1 MIEKHGGK
9 NVSSVSSKTDYL
21 LAGDNMGPAKREKA
35 ERLGITIIGL
45 EEFKSQHAENSVYV
59 IDVRYP
65 REYESGHIP
74 GAALIP
80 LELLNSKLS
89 ELSRLTKPIITY
101 CH

>member
-1 MIEKHGGK
+1 MKNTVIVVMAVILLGSAAYGFADSELGG
-9 NVSSVSSKTDYL
+9 
-21 LAGDNMGPAKREKA
+21 APR
-35 ERLGITIIGL
+35 IGL

-74 GAALIP
+74 GAVLIP

-89 ELSRLTKPIITY
+89 ELNRLTKPIVTY
-101 CH
+101 CQ

>member
-1 MIEKHGGK
+1 MNNTVIAVLAVILLGSAANGF
-9 NVSSVSSKTDYL
+9 TDSEL
-21 LAGDNMGPAKREKA
+21 DGAPR
-35 ERLGITIIGL
+35 IGL
-45 EEFKSQHAENSVYV
+45 EEFKSQHAENSVFV

-74 GAALIP
+74 RAVLIP

>member
-1 MIEKHGGK
+1 MNNTVIAIMAVILLGSAAIGF
-9 NVSSVSSKTDYL
+9 TDSEL
-21 LAGDNMGPAKREKA
+21 DGAPR
-35 ERLGITIIGL
+35 IGL

-74 GAALIP
+74 GAVLIP